1 MNIIHQISKELDID
15 RWRVT
20 ATIDLLDNDSTIP
33 FIARY
38 RKEATGGLD
47 EEQIRNIKTY
57 LDRLRNLQDRKE
69 TILVSINSQGKLTD
83 DLRECIEKA
92 ETRTELE
99 DLYQPFKPK
108 RKTRATQ
115 AKAKGLQPLADL
127 ILKQPRI
134 LPGNQN
140 TSQLA
145 GKFLNEQVS
154 STEDAWAGARDIV
167 AEMISDNPMV
177 RQKTRQKGMQWGMI
191 QSEKIDEDL
200 DTLRIYETYYHFKLG
215 LDRIRPHQ
223 VLALNRGER
232 EKVLRVSV
240 HIQERDWQGAVLEA
254 YPINDSSPLA
264 FQMEKAI
271 EEAATRLLLPA
282 IDRDIR
288 REISDKAETH
298 AVVVFAN
305 NLKNLLTQPPLSGH
319 IIMGIDPG
327 YRTGCKIAIIDSTG
341 KTLNTK
347 TVYPHSPQNAI
358 SEAKSTLRS
367 MISEFQV
374 TLIAIGNGTAS
385 RETELMVADLIR
397 EYKKEQARSRT
408 STIKGEVNLHYL
420 IVTEAGASVYS
431 ASELAREELPEMDVS
446 MRGAVSIARRVQDP
460 LAEFV
465 KIDPRSLGVG
475 MYQHDI
481 NQHKLSKALEAVVES
496 AVNFTGVNLNSA
508 SSALLTYVS
517 GIGPNLAK
525 KIVSFRDT
533 HGPFSSR
540 QALLDVPGLGPKG
553 FEQCAGFLR
562 IQDAENPLD
571 DTAIHPES
579 YLVAENLLE
588 LAGLRPDSS
597 IQAREKA
604 LDVLQN
610 EISIEDLATRLGI
623 GVPTLHDILD
633 QLIRPGRDPRSDL
646 PLPILRSDVLKMED
660 LKPGM
665 RLRGTV
671 RNVVD
676 FGVFVDIGV
685 KQDGLLHRS
694 QIPQGQFLAVGD
706 IIMIEIIQVEIDR
719 GRISLGWTNSV
730 NIL

>member
-15 RWRVT
+15 RWSVT

-47 EEQIRNIKTY
+47 EEQIRNIRTY

-305 NLKNLLTQPPLSGH
+305 NLKNLLTQPPLSGN

-610 EISIEDLATRLGI
+610 EISIEDLATRLGV

>member
-15 RWRVT
+15 RWSVT